1 MLMDEDVFAIVDIGT
16 SVSISM
22 LKKRGMFKNF
32 DKNVTCTIAGFNNS
46 TSRSSGS
53 GTVVGYVHD
62 VDKKRIAIRVPRVH
76 EVAGAPHELLSVSNM
91 KKYGFSFHF
100 TPDASYMLT
109 PAKEKVMM
117 IEKPRR

>member
-1 MLMDEDVFAIVDIGT
+1 MIAGENVYLAMETSFSVGGKTESMLMDEDVFAIVDTGT
-16 SVSISM
+16 SASIST

-62 VDKKRIAIRVPRVH
+62 VDKKRIAIRIPRV
-76 EVAGAPHELLSVSNM
+76 
-91 KKYGFSFHF
+91 K
-100 TPDASYMLT
+100 
-109 PAKEKVMM
+109 
-117 IEKPRR
+117 